1 MILLARGIKDGKS
14 FGFSVNPETSKIQM
28 FSKNGE
34 LGFVDEYKYKLELY
48 ELSQKDAWYNSHSKY
63 GDHPMRFL
71 IIASIFFDS
80 NVETEWDYEFDDA
93 LKSRDESF
101 RTQWANDLYQSDQES
116 QKE

>member
-34 LGFVDEYKYKLELY
+34 LGFVEEFKYKIELF
-48 ELSQKDAWYNSHSKY
+48 ELSRKDTWYNSHNKY

-71 IIASIFFDS
+71 IIASKFFDS

-101 RTQWANDLYQSDQES
+101 RTKWADELYKLDHETP
-116 QKE
+116 KE